1 VTARRHVPPSRL
13 RYEATHPTVAVHC
26 DVETKARLVALRE
39 ATGLSLGELVKQA
52 LGLLERDV
60 DVARQIGLADGRAE
74 GRSLG
79 VEEGHVVGEAEGY
92 NLGFAEADARYRV
105 CYPCAVCGSLISILV
120 DSAEAKVMVKALVD
134 ARWAHAACRKKRR
147 QS

>member
-1 VTARRHVPPSRL
+1 MTARRHVPLSRL
-13 RYEATHPTVAVHC
+13 RYEAKHPTVAVHC
-26 DVETKARLVALRE
+26 DLETKARLVALRE
-39 ATGLSLGELVKQA
+39 ATGLSLGALVKQA

-60 DVARQIGLADGRAE
+60 DVARQIGLAE

-79 VEEGHVVGEAEGY
+79 VEEGHFVGKAEGY

-105 CYPCAVCGSLISILV
+105 RYPCALCGSLISILV
-120 DSAEAKVMVKALVD
+120 DSAEAKLMVKALVD
-134 ARWAHAACRKKRR
+134 ARWAHAECRKKRK